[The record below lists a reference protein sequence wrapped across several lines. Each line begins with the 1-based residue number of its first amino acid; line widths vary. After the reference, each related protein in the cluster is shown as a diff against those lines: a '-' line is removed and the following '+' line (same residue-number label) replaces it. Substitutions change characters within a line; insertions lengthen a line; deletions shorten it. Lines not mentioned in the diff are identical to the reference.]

1 MHKLFI
7 DNIIIMRAFT
17 HVLRIIALG
26 LIIFNL
32 TQIDYNDPFGDKST
46 VALITVMAGL
56 CTILLLAILR
66 VSKKIETKVK
76 KRR

>member
-1 MHKLFI
+1 
-7 DNIIIMRAFT
+7 MRIFT
-17 HVLRIIALG
+17 YVLSIIALG

-32 TQIDYNDPFGDKST
+32 IQIDYNDPFGDKST
-46 VALITVMAGL
+46 IALITVLAGL

-66 VSKKIETKVK
+66 VSKKIEVKIK

>member
-1 MHKLFI
+1 MKI
-7 DNIIIMRAFT
+7 FT
-17 HVLRIIALG
+17 YILSITALG

-46 VALITVMAGL
+46 VALITILAGL

-66 VSKKIETKVK
+66 ISKKIEAKVK

>member
-1 MHKLFI
+1 MKI
-7 DNIIIMRAFT
+7 FT
-17 HVLRIIALG
+17 YILSIIALG

-46 VALITVMAGL
+46 VALITILAGL

-66 VSKKIETKVK
+66 ISKKIEAKVK

>member
-1 MHKLFI
+1 MK
-7 DNIIIMRAFT
+7 AFT
-17 HVLRIIALG
+17 YTLSVIALG

-32 TQIDYNDPFGDKST
+32 TQIDYNDPFDDKNT

-66 VSKKIETKVK
+66 VSKKIEAKVK

>member
-1 MHKLFI
+1 M
-7 DNIIIMRAFT
+7 
-17 HVLRIIALG
+17 G

-32 TQIDYNDPFGDKST
+32 TQIDYNDPLGDKST
-46 VALITVMAGL
+46 VALITILAGL

-66 VSKKIETKVK
+66 ISKKIEAKVK

>member
-1 MHKLFI
+1 MKI
-7 DNIIIMRAFT
+7 FT
-17 HVLRIIALG
+17 YILSIIALG

-32 TQIDYNDPFGDKST
+32 TQIDYNDPLGDKST
-46 VALITVMAGL
+46 VALITILAGL

-66 VSKKIETKVK
+66 ISKKIETKVK

>member
-1 MHKLFI
+1 MKI
-7 DNIIIMRAFT
+7 FT
-17 HVLRIIALG
+17 YILSIIALG

-32 TQIDYNDPFGDKST
+32 TQIDYNDPFGNKST
-46 VALITVMAGL
+46 VALITILAGL

-66 VSKKIETKVK
+66 ISKKIETKVK

>member
-1 MHKLFI
+1 
-7 DNIIIMRAFT
+7 
-17 HVLRIIALG
+17 LG

-32 TQIDYNDPFGDKST
+32 TQIDYNDPFGNKST
-46 VALITVMAGL
+46 VALITILAGL

-66 VSKKIETKVK
+66 ISKKIETKVK